1 MFAIATTLVHA
12 GRPDRTP
19 DSPLS
24 APPVLASTYVEGG
37 PIGYARSGNPTWTAL
52 EEVLGALEGGQALAF
67 ASGMAAVAAVLDL
80 LPERAVLVAP
90 SSPYGGTSRLL
101 DQIAANRGIEVR
113 RVDVADTEATL
124 AAMTDATMLFV
135 ESPTNPMLAV
145 ADLPALFAAGRQRGV
160 ICCADNTFATPLNQR
175 PLDLGADVVVHS
187 VTKYLSGHS
196 DLLLGAAVTRDK
208 RPIRPIARAS
218 RLPGRYPGP
227 DRDLDRPARH
237 SHPAP
242 APRTCPA
249 QRRGAR
255 RPTGFSPPGR
265 PGPLSGL
272 SMTPATLGPLHR

>member
-1 MFAIATTLVHA
+1 MPDANEPQRDGGRTTFATATILVHA

-124 AAMTDATMLFV
+124 AAMTDASMLFV
-135 ESPTNPMLAV
+135 ESPTNPLLAV
-145 ADLPALFAAGRQRGV
+145 
-160 ICCADNTFATPLNQR
+160 
-175 PLDLGADVVVHS
+175 
-187 VTKYLSGHS
+187 
-196 DLLLGAAVTRDK
+196 
-208 RPIRPIARAS
+208 
-218 RLPGRYPGP
+218 
-227 DRDLDRPARH
+227 
-237 SHPAP
+237 
-242 APRTCPA
+242 
-249 QRRGAR
+249 
-255 RPTGFSPPGR
+255 
-265 PGPLSGL
+265 
-272 SMTPATLGPLHR
+272 